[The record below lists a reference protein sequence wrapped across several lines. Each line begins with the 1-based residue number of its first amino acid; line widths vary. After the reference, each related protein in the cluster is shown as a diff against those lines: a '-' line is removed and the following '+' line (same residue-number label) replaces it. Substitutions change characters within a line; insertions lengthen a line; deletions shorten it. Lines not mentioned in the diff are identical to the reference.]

1 MNTVSGQVLIVEDEI
16 NIQAGLHDT
25 LVEDGH
31 AVTAVGSGEEALVTL
46 ASAEYDVAIVDIR
59 MPGMSGIELLQLV
72 RERWEYLVV
81 ILLTGHGDLKSAMAA
96 IKAGAYD
103 YLLKPAQPK
112 IIRQIVAEAITTS
125 RRRKEQGQLLESLRT
140 SLNRLESLAGKP
152 APDPGPAPK
161 VRSLKLGD
169 LRLDLYTHEVRRN
182 GTLVHLSPT
191 EFKLLVTLASR
202 LGEVIDYV
210 SLAQLSLG
218 YETTL
223 WEAKELTKRH
233 VSAVRHKIEPD
244 PADPRYLLNVRGV
257 GYRLVAPE

>member
-1 MNTVSGQVLIVEDEI
+1 MNTISGQVLVVEDGV
-16 NIQAGLHDT
+16 NIRAGLHDT

-31 AVTAVGSGEEALVTL
+31 AVTAVGSGEEALASL
-46 ASAEYDVAIVDIR
+46 ASADYDVAIVDIR

-72 RERWEYLVV
+72 RERWEYLAV
-81 ILLTGHGDLKSAMAA
+81 ILLTGHGDVESAMAA
-96 IKAGAYD
+96 VRAGAHD
-103 YLLKPAQPK
+103 YLLKPARPK
-112 IIRQIVAEAITTS
+112 IIRQIVAEAIAAS
-125 RRRKEQGQLLESLRT
+125 RRRKEEGQLMVSLRT
-140 SLNRLESLAGKP
+140 SLARLESLAGNP
-152 APDPGPAPK
+152 APGTMPAAT
-161 VRSLKLGD
+161 VQSLKLGD
-169 LRLDLYTHEVRRN
+169 LRIGLQTHEVRRN

-202 LGEVIDYV
+202 PGEVIDYV
-210 SLAQLSLG
+210 TLAQLSLG

-233 VSAVRHKIEPD
+233 VSTVRSKIEPD